1 MPEDLTANDIIARV
15 RWLEQDQLLRDMR
28 DRARRRH
35 DLISMYGVSDIP
47 PHMTRGDPV
56 ATPSPALIALLN
68 SILADMASYPTTT
81 TVIPEGKTNVEFSE
95 NADEVE
101 KAYAIIRARLDEG
114 GQNSQDRRWHQ
125 GGTGWVVE
133 ILHCAAAGKD
143 VFYDNGTKWRKEV
156 PDPLTCFFPM
166 EGGPCRPSIMG
177 RRYTMQVADVDKR
190 YGKQQRG
197 KFKGQ
202 ELRLSVD
209 GEWSWGTPI
218 AEDMPVE
225 ASDVGSFTAP
235 RIGLPGY
242 STTVEI
248 MELYTPEKVY
258 HVALHGTITGNG
270 TQAGDGLEGA
280 DGQLGQI
287 VYEAETMTD
296 GIPVV
301 IIPGHVTPLR
311 TPSERFQPAIL
322 PAMQCV
328 MMIQLIRDMMM
339 TTAFNWKPDFIVLQ
353 NPETRQAMK
362 DLNLLREASNFE
374 MEQGGPNLIEVPG
387 ERAIIWEAQSPVVLE
402 KMLESWTVELNG
414 YINTATSVTTAEVAK
429 QSTLGG
435 IQLAIGVRKRQ
446 QGPWLAHGDWADAE
460 MLKMV
465 RASMKHYNAEVQLWS
480 RGGERWHKGEMKPN
494 AGVTLTP
501 KMVDFPHEI
510 VVSTASMT
518 EEERQMLVEAWAQR
532 RALGLATLPEGLEAA
547 GAQDIEEAVEELA
560 VDLMEA
566 HNTSVWTQ
574 VGETALSDYLRTSGG
589 IIVALGQGMGGMAL
603 PPGQTEQAPAGPG
616 GQNRIPAT
624 ASVSGGSNGA
634 QAGP

>member
-1 MPEDLTANDIIARV
+1 VPDNTMTANEIISRV

-28 DRARRRH
+28 NRARSRH

-47 PHMTRGDPV
+47 PHMTRGDAV

-81 TVIPEGKTNVEFSE
+81 TVIPQGKTTADFNE

-101 KAYAIIRARLDEG
+101 RGYAIIRARLDEG

-125 GGTGWVVE
+125 GGTGWVYE
-133 ILHCAAAGKD
+133 ILHCLGAD
-143 VFYDNGTKWRKEV
+143 VEGFKWRKEV
-156 PDPLTCFFPM
+156 PDPLTCFAPM

-177 RRYTMQVADVDKR
+177 RRYTMQFADAKER
-190 YGKQQRG
+190 YDNKPRTPYAGK
-197 KFKGQ
+197 
-202 ELRLSVD
+202 ELGIDED
-209 GEWSWGTPI
+209 GILGWFPI
-218 AEDMPVE
+218 SEDMPVE
-225 ASDVGSFTAP
+225 ASDIGSFTAP
-235 RIGLPGY
+235 RVGLPGY
-242 STTVEI
+242 STTIEI
-248 MELYTPEKVY
+248 MELYTQKKVY
-258 HVALHGTITGNG
+258 HVALHGTITGQG
-270 TQAGDGLEGA
+270 TTAGDGTAGA

-287 VYEAETMTD
+287 VFEADTITD

-301 IIPGHVTPLR
+301 VVPGHVTPLR

-339 TTAFNWKPDFIVLQ
+339 TTAFNWKPDFLVLQ
-353 NPETRQAMK
+353 DPETRAAMK
-362 DLNLLREASNFE
+362 DLGILRDATNVEL
-374 MEQGGPNLIEVPG
+374 EQGGPNVIEIPG
-387 ERAIIWEAQSPVVLE
+387 QRAVIWEAKSPEVLGQ
-402 KMLESWTVELNG
+402 LLDSWTVELNS

-446 QGPWLAHGDWADAE
+446 QGPWLSHGDWADAE
-460 MLKMV
+460 MLKMI
-465 RASMKHYNAEVQLWS
+465 RASMKHYKQDVELWS
-480 RGGERWHKGEMKPN
+480 RGGERWHKGDMKPN
-494 AGVTLTP
+494 EGVTLSA

-510 VVSTASMT
+510 VVQTASMT
-518 EEERQMLVEAWAQR
+518 EEERQMMVEAWAQR
-532 RALGLATLPEGLEAA
+532 RALGLATLEQGLEAA
-547 GAQDIEEAVEELA
+547 GEQDIEQAVEDLA

-574 VGETALSDYLRTSGG
+574 VGEAALQDYLRTSGG
-589 IIVALGQGMGGMAL
+589 IIATFGAGGGMAL

-616 GQNRIPAT
+616 GSNRIPAT

-634 QAGP
+634 QVGQ